1 MSFSNSPFKTTFRR
15 HLHRLA
21 VFSCI
26 VTLAACSKS
35 NDTAERHSAETA
47 GRNDAQIQQGGTL
60 KVAFRSD
67 NTQLVSLDPFQVYW
81 VEHRN
86 VLRAVVDQLT
96 DQNPKTGEIIPWLAT
111 RWEINPNATQFTFF
125 LRDDVTFSNGEK
137 FDAQAVKLAF
147 DSNSALLKELPM
159 AIGKSY
165 VDGYVST
172 EVVDAYTVKVNFKN
186 PNAAFLQAT
195 STTNLGILA
204 PASYRDHGVK
214 DRNLGKLIGSGP
226 FTLEEYTP
234 ETRIILKKREGYAWP
249 SAVSDNK
256 GAAYLDEIQFTYIPE
271 NGNRVGS
278 VVSGEI
284 DIAWPRDPFTDE
296 EYQYIASRGLTL
308 VQRARP
314 GITESLYPNVNNG
327 RPFSDPLVRE
337 AFQKAIDR
345 KSYASTFFGNHYPV
359 AEGVIEPSTLYYK
372 SQAQNLQ
379 HDPQAANALLE
390 KAGWK
395 LREDGY
401 RYKNDEKLTVVY
413 PVVDGKAGDILVQ
426 DQVKKVGFNMVLLP
440 VTAGDASNRF
450 IAGDYDLSRGV
461 LSRGDPVVIQSHSD
475 VRYSGSAIARNRFTP
490 EVQAQLQVLLDRGAA
505 EPDTA
510 IRRGFYE
517 EVQDLILSENGFF
530 PVYARAQHGAI
541 GKQVHGYKLTGDA
554 FLNVND
560 IWISK

>member
-1 MSFSNSPFKTTFRR
+1 M
-15 HLHRLA
+15 
-21 VFSCI
+21 CI
-26 VTLAACSKS
+26 
-35 NDTAERHSAETA
+35 
-47 GRNDAQIQQGGTL
+47 
-60 KVAFRSD
+60 
-67 NTQLVSLDPFQVYW
+67 
-81 VEHRN
+81 
-86 VLRAVVDQLT
+86 
-96 DQNPKTGEIIPWLAT
+96 
-111 RWEINPNATQFTFF
+111 
-125 LRDDVTFSNGEK
+125 RD
-137 FDAQAVKLAF
+137 
-147 DSNSALLKELPM
+147 
-159 AIGKSY
+159 
-165 VDGYVST
+165 
-172 EVVDAYTVKVNFKN
+172 
-186 PNAAFLQAT
+186 
-195 STTNLGILA
+195 
-204 PASYRDHGVK
+204 R
-214 DRNLGKLIGSGP
+214 
-226 FTLEEYTP
+226 
-234 ETRIILKKREGYAWP
+234 
-249 SAVSDNK
+249 
-256 GAAYLDEIQFTYIPE
+256 
-271 NGNRVGS
+271 
-278 VVSGEI
+278 
-284 DIAWPRDPFTDE
+284 